1 MADEAAGEPGGT
13 AVPLRAD
20 TARRIAGVLRR
31 QILRGAFGSGLL
43 PDERALGVEFAASR
57 NAVRDALRVLADEG
71 LVERRRGVGTVVRSR
86 PYRHPIDELAGLA
99 EALRR
104 HGRVENRVRAAH
116 RLPAPP
122 AVAHRLQLLPDH
134 EVVYLERLRLLD
146 GQPVSLD
153 CTYLAPEVGTPLLRL
168 PRRELEDNDVFHLIE
183 TVCGHPLGTADVTVQ
198 AVTADAATARVL
210 GMPAPGA
217 LLLVE
222 RLTRL
227 GGGRPVDLEY
237 LHVRGDRISLHG
249 TLARGG
255 QPPRT

>member
-1 MADEAAGEPGGT
+1 M
-13 AVPLRAD
+13 PLRAD

-31 QILRGAFGSGLL
+31 QILRGGVRI
-43 PDERALGVEFAASR
+43 RAAARRASPGAGEFAASR

-71 LVERRRGVGTVVRSR
+71 LVERRRECRHRRPVR

-116 RLPAPP
+116 PLPAPP
-122 AVAHRLQLLPDH
+122 AVAHRLQLPPDH

-168 PRRELEDNDVFHLIE
+168 PRRNWRTTHVFHPHRGPC
-183 TVCGHPLGTADVTVQ
+183 TATPWATADVTVQ
-198 AVTADAATARVL
+198 AVTADTATARVL

-237 LHVRGDRISLHG
+237 LHVRAATASSPDG
-249 TLARGG
+249 TVARGG
-255 QPPRT
+255 RRLHEAQQHPSG